1 MFDTVLKF
9 SQLIVTVIVG
19 LYFFNQLCSAKS
31 DENSVSK
38 DSTKEME
45 RIHHMRRYG
54 LTKPLTE
61 QTRPSSL
68 SQIIGQADGLKALK
82 IALGGKNPQ
91 HVLIYGPPG
100 VGKTAAA
107 RVVLEY
113 VKKTEESPFGKDA
126 PFVEIDATTMHF
138 DERCVADPLMG
149 SVHDPIYQGA
159 GAYGSLGVP
168 QIKEGAVSKA
178 HGGVLFVDEIGE
190 LSTMQMN
197 RLLKVLEDRKVMY
210 ESAYYSRSSKQIPR
224 HVKDVFENGMPADFR
239 LVGATT
245 RPPSKIPEAL
255 RSRCVEIYFNPLTPA
270 DVERVIRGACEKLD
284 MDVEDDIIKY
294 MACFSRN
301 GRDSVKLTQMIA
313 AKAAFE
319 NKKNPDIWDVDWVV
333 KTGRFKKVLP
343 ERDINNTNNY
353 V

>member
-9 SQLIVTVIVG
+9 SQLAVTIIVG
-19 LYFFNQLCSAKS
+19 LYFFNQLSGARN

-91 HVLIYGPPG
+91 HVLIYGPAG

-113 VKKTEESPFGKDA
+113 VKKTEDTPFAKDA
-126 PFVEIDATTMHF
+126 PFIEIDATTMHF
-138 DERCVADPLMG
+138 DERCIADPLMG

-159 GAYGSLGVP
+159 GAYGNIGVP
-168 QIKEGAVSKA
+168 QIKEGAVSRA

-190 LSTMQMN
+190 LSSMQMN

-210 ESAYYSRSSKQIPR
+210 ESAYYSKSNKHIPR

-245 RPPSKIPEAL
+245 RPPSTIPEAL
-255 RSRCVEIYFNPLTPA
+255 RSRCVEIFFNPLTA
-270 DVERVIRGACEKLD
+270 TDVERVIRGACDKLEIEVD
-284 MDVEDDIIKY
+284 DDVIKY
-294 MACFSRN
+294 MSCFSKN

-333 KTGRFKKVLP
+333 KTGRFIKVLDST
-343 ERDINNTNNY
+343 DINNTNKP